1 METLMLAISSTE
13 LARKTRE
20 VLDKV
25 AGFGET
31 VHIERNHILIAKMV
45 PPTPTMTAAQALAG
59 LKLPMLTP
67 EQAAS
72 WMQDSRDGFDDAV
85 RDPWA

>member
-1 METLMLAISSTE
+1 MGPIMLVISSTD

-31 VHIERNHILIAKMV
+31 VHIERNQVLIAKLV
-45 PPTPTMTAAQALAG
+45 PPTPTMTATQALAG

-72 WMQDSRDGFDDAV
+72 WLQNSREGFDDAV

>member
-1 METLMLAISSTE
+1 MESSMLAVSSTD

-31 VHIERNHILIAKMV
+31 VHIERNQVLIAKLV
-45 PPTPTMTAAQALAG
+45 PLTPSMTAAQALTG
-59 LKLPMLTP
+59 LKLPALTP
-67 EQAAS
+67 EQAAA
-72 WMQDSRDGFDDAV
+72 WMHDSRDGFDDAV